1 MTETVETVPSR
12 DGVKFD
18 AVTAMLADQVEKG
31 IAEIVAANEILLS
44 SENSETGVRAITTL
58 FKEGKVEDE
67 ASVKAWEKAVKA
79 IETAAN
85 LKSAALNL
93 YRVNVIG
100 EEAQDDTG
108 DVDKDAVKEQRKTV
122 MASLALMKNFALG
135 NQLSD
140 VISWADSV
148 SVPQVGR
155 NGASSVGGTKK
166 PRAYVSFN
174 GTTHDSFGEA
184 AKAFSS
190 IDGNATITSQD
201 LVQAWSDNG
210 EADSFK
216 FAETEFTVV
225 AKVKAAE

>member
-1 MTETVETVPSR
+1 MTENTLTVPSR

-18 AVTAMLADQVEKG
+18 PVTGMLADQVEKG
-31 IAEIVAANEILLS
+31 IAEIVAANEILLN
-44 SENSETGVRAITTL
+44 SESSETGVRAITTL

-79 IETAAN
+79 AETAAK
-85 LKSAALNL
+85 LKSEALNL

-100 EEAQDDTG
+100 EEAQDDSEI
-108 DVDKDAVKEQRKTV
+108 DKDAVKEQRKTV
-122 MASLALMKNFALG
+122 MASLALMKNFAVG
-135 NQLSD
+135 NNLAD
-140 VISWADSV
+140 VIAWADSV

-155 NGASSVGGTKK
+155 NGASGVGGTKK

-174 GTTHDSFGEA
+174 GTTHESFGEA

-190 IDGNATITSQD
+190 IEGNATVTSQD

-210 EADSFK
+210 EQETFK
-216 FAETEFTVV
+216 FGDTEFKVT
-225 AKVKAAE
+225 AKVKTAE